1 MRKYSLE
8 LMSRASHFGQKKK
21 KKTNLNR
28 KVPIDIKTCPMHTA
42 GRLGISNYK
51 ISIILTGIH
60 LRSSSSSQVLNLV
73 RPLKVAEAEDTPD
86 PDPDPEPPD
95 PEPIIEK
102 VTLDDVDG
110 FLKCTSLNARQP
122 ECQCNIY

>member
-1 MRKYSLE
+1 
-8 LMSRASHFGQKKK
+8 
-21 KKTNLNR
+21 
-28 KVPIDIKTCPMHTA
+28 MHTA

-110 FLKCTSLNARQP
+110 FLKCTSLNASSL
-122 ECQCNIY
+122 NVNVIYTREAGEKVGGLKMG